1 MVRQYPETVGLTVD
15 EENQLVEY
23 LIEMYNRG
31 LGLLP
36 TQLKMKV
43 YEMTKERWTSFKNG
57 IPGGGWMR
65 WWKHCHPE
73 LSLRTS
79 HALEATRASG
89 LCEENVASFH
99 DNLEILT
106 STHDYPPRCIWNC
119 DESGAQAGKIYSL
132 SEAIVRAWSGERGA
146 GILRAGS
153 RNYCPSLINIK
164 IPLEIEI

>member
-43 YEMTKERWTSFKNG
+43 YEMTKDRWTPFKNV
-57 IPGGGWMR
+57 IPGGSWMR
-65 WWKHCHPE
+65 WWKHRHPK

-79 HALEATRASG
+79 QALEAARASG
-89 LCEENVASFH
+89 LCKENVASFY
-99 DNLEILT
+99 DNLETLT
-106 STHDYPPRCIWNC
+106 SNHNYLPGRIWNY
-119 DESGAQAGKIYSL
+119 DESGAQVGKTHFF
-132 SEAIVRAWSGERGA
+132 RPCT
-146 GILRAGS
+146 
-153 RNYCPSLINIK
+153 YCSYKLTCT
-164 IPLEIEI
+164 